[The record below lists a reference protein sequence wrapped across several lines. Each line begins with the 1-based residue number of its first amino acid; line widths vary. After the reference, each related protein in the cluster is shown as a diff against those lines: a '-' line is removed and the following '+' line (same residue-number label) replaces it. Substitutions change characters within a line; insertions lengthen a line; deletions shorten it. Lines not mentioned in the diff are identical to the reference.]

1 MNEFDS
7 YAYLNGP
14 LFGPLNTFGI
24 NQNII
29 LNNPEMMSPER
40 LGMLRPSF
48 QGSIEENTQKQ
59 QIYADIS
66 FGNSIRDNNPGLNGS
81 YGFSSVVDEATNK
94 PKEETID
101 NVNVDKLLDTEHVEN
116 YDSVGLPMDN
126 LIRTEAPVVPNYV
139 PTAFDNLISN
149 YTPNYDLKFGVQAI
163 PVDMDR
169 SMLPKPVT
177 QEDLHINKD
186 EKPTGRKISNWF
198 SRLIDQRGEEYIT
211 SGRLT
216 IEEVSKNAE
225 RIIDDMISGRVDY
238 DKFGKYIILPVIIET
253 LINYCSNKLAINR
266 ALSFSLGYIYNDY
279 VEKANLIDDPE
290 RYATLMTIDDSLARD
305 ITQSIAIVNQ
315 DINIY
320 TILFNRLSYV
330 NYTKNVSN
338 LYSLINELNVYKKQ
352 MRKRY

>member
-1 MNEFDS
+1 MNEFD
-7 YAYLNGP
+7 AYDVYNYLIDSTTNIP
-14 LFGPLNTFGI
+14 IINNTKMAIPEQFGMIKPKFL
-24 NQNII
+24 
-29 LNNPEMMSPER
+29 
-40 LGMLRPSF
+40 
-48 QGSIEENTQKQ
+48 GSIEDSTQKQ
-59 QIYADIS
+59 QIYADIN
-66 FGNSIRDNNPGLNGS
+66 FHNSIRENNSNWSTP
-81 YGFSSVVDEATNK
+81 YGFNSIVEEVTEK
-94 PKEETID
+94 PKEESVN
-101 NVNVDKLLDTEHVEN
+101 NVNVDNLVEKDN
-116 YDSVGLPMDN
+116 IETYESVGLPMDN
-126 LIRTEAPVVPNYV
+126 LIIDEQPIIPNYV
-139 PTAFDNLISN
+139 STGFDNLISN

-169 SMLPKPVT
+169 SMLPKPIS

-186 EKPTGRKISNWF
+186 EKPTNKRISNWF

-225 RIIDDMISGRVDY
+225 RIIDDMISGRIDY

-253 LINYCSNKLAINR
+253 LINYCSNKLAINK

-290 RYATLMTIDDSLARD
+290 RYSILMTIDDSLARD

-352 MRKRY
+352 MKKRY

>member
-1 MNEFDS
+1 MNEFDNGN
-7 YAYLNGP
+7 YLNGP
-14 LFGPLNTFGI
+14 LFNSLNEFGI
-24 NQNII
+24 KQNIM
-29 LNNPEMMSPER
+29 LNNPIIPTPEQ
-40 LGMLRPSF
+40 LGMVRPKFNTFIEDDTQNSSESANVDF
-48 QGSIEENTQKQ
+48 Q
-59 QIYADIS
+59 
-66 FGNSIRDNNPGLNGS
+66 NSVKENNPNLSKS
-81 YGFSSVVDEATNK
+81 YGFDAIAEEA
-94 PKEETID
+94 
-101 NVNVDKLLDTEHVEN
+101 VNRPREYVNSMKIEKLKDDTPVKTYE
-116 YDSVGLPMDN
+116 SIGLPMDD
-126 LIRTEAPVVPNYV
+126 LIREDPKVTPNYV
-139 PTAFDNLISN
+139 PAEFDKLISN

-169 SMLPKPVT
+169 SMLPKPVA

-186 EKPTGRKISNWF
+186 EKPNGRRVNNWF

-225 RIIDDMISGRVDY
+225 RIIDDMISGRIDY
-238 DKFGKYIILPVIIET
+238 DKYGKYIILPVIIET

-279 VEKANLIDDPE
+279 VEKSNLIDDPE
-290 RYATLMTIDDSLARD
+290 RYAILISINDSLARD

-315 DINIY
+315 DISIY

-352 MRKRY
+352 MKKRY